1 MSTAS
6 RVIKNTGFLYVRIAI
21 TIIVALWT
29 TRIILNALGK
39 DDFGVYSLVGGVVS
53 LLGFLNASLSG
64 ATQRFISIYEG
75 KDDPEGKRIIF
86 NNSLTL
92 HAILAASLVIL
103 LLIVGVIS
111 FEYILEIPPSSYFAA
126 KCVYG
131 CMIVTTVIS
140 VLNVPYEAEIN
151 AHEDMGVYAV
161 VGIIDAVLKLA
172 IAFTIDHATSD
183 RLILYGVLMMG
194 VPIMTLCVLSCYCHS
209 HYKECVVSPR
219 RYFQKKALSELSG
232 FAGWNFINTATG
244 IISQSGLNLV
254 INHFFGVALNAA
266 QGITYQVGSALM
278 NLSSNVEK
286 ALNPILVKREGANQR
301 DGMLYV
307 SLLGCRMTYFIFT
320 FFSIFVISEMTPI
333 LGIWLKEVPEWSVLF
348 CQLQLVRVALELIT
362 RGVHMA
368 IMAQG
373 DIKIYCICRSVT
385 NILPLFL
392 TIWAFSHNMA
402 PYWMY
407 IIWIISWSIIG
418 GGISLWFAHRNIGLQ
433 YRKFN
438 DVVLYPIAK
447 VTLPALL
454 IIAAGRLL
462 TSNEAIGLC
471 VTLIAE
477 LLFLVMSFKY
487 LFTPSE
493 RDEIR
498 RIILAF
504 TARLRKKA

>member
-29 TRIILNALGK
+29 TRIILNALGE
-39 DDFGVYSLVGGVVS
+39 DNFGVYSLVGGVVS

-64 ATQRFISIYEG
+64 ATQRFINIYEG
-75 KDDPEGKRIIF
+75 KADPEGKKIIF

-92 HAILAASLVIL
+92 HTILAVSLIFL

-126 KCVYG
+126 KCVYA

-172 IAFTIDHATSD
+172 IAFTINHADTD
-183 RLILYGVLMMG
+183 RLILYGFLMMG
-194 VPIMTLCVLSCYCHS
+194 VPIMTLCVLASYCHR

-219 RYFQKKALSELSG
+219 RYFRKEALRQLSG

-307 SLLGCRMTYFIFT
+307 SLLGCRMTFFIFT
-320 FFSIFVISEMTPI
+320 FFSLFVASEMAPI
-333 LGIWLKEVPEWSVLF
+333 LRIWLKEVPEWTVLF

-373 DIKIYCICRSVT
+373 DIKMYCICRSIT

-392 TIWAFSHNMA
+392 TIWAFANNMA

-433 YRKFN
+433 YRNFN
-438 DVVLYPIAK
+438 DVVLCPIIK
-447 VTLPALL
+447 VTLPAML
-454 IIAAGRLL
+454 IIVACRLL
-462 TSNEAIGLC
+462 TSNQAIGLC
-471 VTLIAE
+471 MTLMAD
-477 LLFLVMSFKY
+477 LLFFVMSFRY
-487 LFTPSE
+487 LFTSSE
-493 RDEIR
+493 RDEIK
-498 RIILAF
+498 RIIVGLQS
-504 TARLRKKA
+504 RLREKA